1 MKQQIWLQC
10 RAAESENRR
19 CTKNLRALLDDR
31 NFDETEADVGT
42 APFDSDVEECRKK
55 NGGGLETQ
63 EGGEEEDTEGV
74 DHYEDASHWLM
85 VPHAASDTNAPE
97 MRALPWH
104 HGINQ
109 CGKTTLM
116 RATVH
121 EQQRVS
127 PNMTS

>member
-1 MKQQIWLQC
+1 MGNPVTSHTDEWIK
-10 RAAESENRR
+10 
-19 CTKNLRALLDDR
+19 KMHLLLPSLL
-31 NFDETEADVGT
+31 TPT
-42 APFDSDVEECRKK
+42 SFDSDVEECRKK

-85 VPHAASDTNAPE
+85 VPHAASDTNTPE

>member
-1 MKQQIWLQC
+1 ML
-10 RAAESENRR
+10 AP
-19 CTKNLRALLDDR
+19 
-31 NFDETEADVGT
+31 

-63 EGGEEEDTEGV
+63 KGGEEEDTEGV
-74 DHYEDASHWLM
+74 DHYEDAFSLAHGTLTLLLIQMHLKCERSHGLLG
-85 VPHAASDTNAPE
+85 S
-97 MRALPWH
+97 
-104 HGINQ
+104 NQ